1 MSTMFSRAYSLPLA
15 RRLVGRYLMF
25 GLAGLFVCISLL
37 LVFYYFGTFQEHIIF
52 AAAAAMGFLLVGAFV
67 LHRTVWVNQ
76 AIEEQLR
83 RFSTTWSSDSNVL
96 QPLADSDSAAVG
108 WNSVIQHL
116 RQQRIAASLEA
127 RFDELTASTDEK
139 KWNRIFH
146 ALHEGIAVCDRNSVI
161 VMANNAF
168 ASLLG
173 LADSQQAVGRRI
185 LELVAD
191 TVQVGMVG
199 LSNDSVSGLAPFVAE
214 LRKGSSLAD
223 GVWRISRTPLLDDEM
238 QDSATLWTVRDIT
251 QQKMAEEMRNQFV
264 FTATHELR
272 TPLANIRA
280 YAETLADSDNIDIS
294 DQKNFFNIINNEAT
308 RLSRFVDEL
317 LNVSQMEAGSVTL
330 TCGETDVER
339 LLKEVVENLK
349 PQIQQ
354 KELQFETHFAAK
366 LPKLRVD
373 KDKVVAALVN
383 LLGNAV
389 KYTASQGTV
398 RFLVE
403 VDEGQICFHVED
415 TGIGISSE
423 ELPRISEKFFR
434 SSDSRVQ
441 NIVGSGLG
449 LAFSQEVARLHRGKI
464 TVKSELNKG
473 SRFSLNLPLS

>member
-1 MSTMFSRAYSLPLA
+1 
-15 RRLVGRYLMF
+15 VE
-25 GLAGLFVCISLL
+25 LL
-37 LVFYYFGTFQEHIIF
+37 
-52 AAAAAMGFLLVGAFV
+52 
-67 LHRTVWVNQ
+67 
-76 AIEEQLR
+76 EQ
-83 RFSTTWSSDSNVL
+83 NVH
-96 QPLADSDSAAVG
+96 D
-108 WNSVIQHL
+108 
-116 RQQRIAASLEA
+116 
-127 RFDELTASTDEK
+127 
-139 KWNRIFH
+139 
-146 ALHEGIAVCDRNSVI
+146 
-161 VMANNAF
+161 
-168 ASLLG
+168 
-173 LADSQQAVGRRI
+173 
-185 LELVAD
+185 
-191 TVQVGMVG
+191 GMVG
-199 LSNDSVSGLAPFVAE
+199 ISNNNVNGLAPFVAE
-214 LRKGSSLAD
+214 LRIGSSLAD
-223 GVWRISRTPLLDDEM
+223 GVWRVSRTPLLDDEM

-280 YAETLADSDNIDIS
+280 YAETLAVSDNIDIA
-294 DQKNFFNIINNEAT
+294 DQKNFYNIINNEAT

-339 LLKEVVENLK
+339 LLKEVIDNLK

-354 KELQFETHFAAK
+354 KELQFETQFAAK

-389 KYTASQGTV
+389 KYTANQGTV

-403 VDEGQICFHVED
+403 VDEAQICFHVED
-415 TGIGISSE
+415 TGIGISPE
-423 ELPRISEKFFR
+423 ELPRLSEKFFR

-449 LAFSQEVARLHRGKI
+449 LAFSQEVARLHRGRI

-473 SRFSLNLPLS
+473 SRFTLSLPLS